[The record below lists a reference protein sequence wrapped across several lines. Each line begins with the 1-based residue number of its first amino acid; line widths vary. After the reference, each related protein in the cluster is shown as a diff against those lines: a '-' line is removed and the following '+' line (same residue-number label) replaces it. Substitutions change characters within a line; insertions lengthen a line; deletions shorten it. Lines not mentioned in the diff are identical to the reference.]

1 MSRTSL
7 RRQQTMQHLL
17 EQPQTLSQTDLFAE
31 KFNKITFRDF
41 SNNTRMDIKNVEMRA
56 KKIKRDR
63 AINYWQKNVVKNFL
77 PLIDVRKR
85 NEILIRKEFNEPV
98 AIQRM
103 NSSIR
108 NSSLNQRQRSSSN
121 DMWQSDEVRLSI
133 LEQAN

>member
-1 MSRTSL
+1 
-7 RRQQTMQHLL
+7 MQHLL

-41 SNNTRMDIKNVEMRA
+41 SNNTRMDIKNVEMKA

-121 DMWQSDEVRLSI
+121 DMWQ
-133 LEQAN
+133 

>member
-1 MSRTSL
+1 M
-7 RRQQTMQHLL
+7 
-17 EQPQTLSQTDLFAE
+17 
-31 KFNKITFRDF
+31 K
-41 SNNTRMDIKNVEMRA
+41 A

-121 DMWQSDEVRLSI
+121 DMWQ
-133 LEQAN
+133 